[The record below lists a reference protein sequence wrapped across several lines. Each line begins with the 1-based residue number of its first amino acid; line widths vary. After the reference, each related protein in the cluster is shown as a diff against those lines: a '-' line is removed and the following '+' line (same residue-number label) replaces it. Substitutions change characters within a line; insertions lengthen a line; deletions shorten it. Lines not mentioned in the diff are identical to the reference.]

1 MAMVYTLVSH
11 GKELIGDRF
20 PPSVAEPEE
29 EVSTVPTD
37 CAPARLV
44 KDGTVCTPETF
55 LMWKVRKPTHLL
67 WHESELQCGECDDF
81 VLLPGRQ
88 RAIAKCSGSSTRRC
102 CSSRSRKALT

>member
-55 LMWKVRKPTHLL
+55 LAWKVRKPTHLL
-67 WHESELQCGECDDF
+67 WHESDLQCGECDYCF
-81 VLLPGRQ
+81 LLPGRQ

-102 CSSRSRKALT
+102 CSSQSRKALT